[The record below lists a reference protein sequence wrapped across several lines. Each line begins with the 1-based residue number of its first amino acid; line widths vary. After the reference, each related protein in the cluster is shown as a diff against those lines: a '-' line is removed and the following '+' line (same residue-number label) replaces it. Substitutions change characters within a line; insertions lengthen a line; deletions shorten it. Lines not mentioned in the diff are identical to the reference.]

1 MRDVEQ
7 IEPDRPDQGFQFP
20 GTFTITAMG
29 NADARLEQ
37 RVPEILAGLG
47 RAVHTESLHTRPSS
61 KGHYIA
67 VTVDFDCPQRA
78 DYDDAHTALRADPD
92 IRYTL

>member
-1 MRDVEQ
+1 MRDVEA
-7 IEPDRPDQGFQFP
+7 IEPERPDQGFQFP

-29 NADARLEQ
+29 HAGAKLEE
-37 RVPEILAGLG
+37 RVPAILAGLG
-47 RAVHTESLHTRPSS
+47 RTVHADSLRTRPSS

-67 VTVDFDCPQRA
+67 VTVDFDCPERA
-78 DYDDAHTALRADPD
+78 DYDAAHTALRADPD